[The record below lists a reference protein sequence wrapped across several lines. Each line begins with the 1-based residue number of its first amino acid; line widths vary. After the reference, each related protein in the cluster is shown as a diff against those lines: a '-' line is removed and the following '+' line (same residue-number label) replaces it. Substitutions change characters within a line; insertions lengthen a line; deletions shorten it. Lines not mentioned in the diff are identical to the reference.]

1 MELKFSIADFLVSE
15 IRRSPSVCVPYEG
28 DARCLSSCPH
38 GETSS
43 RGNSR
48 CFLDKNE
55 RAERLSSRRLLLAI
69 AGNLKLPASCT
80 SRRIVLSTFPG
91 HVSLFI
97 ALPSSVVRH
106 PKRPRPAEKK
116 RGRESQGRA
125 GRGVGEG
132 EQWIAN
138 ESFRSG
144 LYFLLRF
151 LILRATRCRPD
162 GRGRAASELRS
173 FLLPLPRPPSVGFFP
188 PFLVLSFSF
197 PFFSFSFYPFSR
209 RLPSFSVAFACRV
222 SLWRDRSLSL
232 FLSAERSPRIKY
244 SLALY
249 LHAYVQL
256 GA

>member
-69 AGNLKLPASCT
+69 ARKSET
-80 SRRIVLSTFPG
+80 SRVVYVASYRPL